1 MKPHYLLLLTFVI
14 AVLSACNSDKKSNI
28 LTNDKIKD
36 DSEMT
41 ISDEPK
47 KTNASQASATLEM
60 TIDGKNYNASC
71 AEHYLN
77 IAKEPVGGLTSYSL
91 KMNFNYLIFS
101 FHSETKKKLYF
112 LYEIELN
119 FKKSATDRKLKNSLQ
134 AWYSDENDKVV
145 QTIND
150 VGKVIITE
158 MSEDKI
164 RLEVDTKLLIPAT
177 MNSEGEAD
185 TVYLKGTVLSL
196 NPKIRMMNGA
206 TKEEVF

>member
-91 KMNFNYLIFS
+91 KMS
-101 FHSETKKKLYF
+101 FDKNEFQL
-112 LYEIELN
+112 LN
-119 FKKSATDRKLKNSLQ
+119 FQLSFR
-134 AWYSDENDKVV
+134 DK
-145 QTIND
+145 
-150 VGKVIITE
+150 E
-158 MSEDKI
+158 KI
-164 RLEVDTKLLIPAT
+164 
-177 MNSEGEAD
+177 
-185 TVYLKGTVLSL
+185 VL
-196 NPKIRMMNGA
+196 PI
-206 TKEEVF
+206 